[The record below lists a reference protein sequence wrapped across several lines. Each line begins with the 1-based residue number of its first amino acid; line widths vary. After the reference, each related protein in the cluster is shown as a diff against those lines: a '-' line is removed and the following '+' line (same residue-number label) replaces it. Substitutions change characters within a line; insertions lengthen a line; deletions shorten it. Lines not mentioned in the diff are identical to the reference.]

1 MEEIVKVSRWFLVV
15 AAVVLL
21 YLPNC
26 DLLTTPVAVVSLLG
40 QAQFAEDFATTGKFT
55 LAAVPLGLDKSVVP
69 LSGSSSVSIVIDS
82 TLPAG
87 QQYAVSV
94 SGVEFSD
101 PISGKQA
108 LGILF
113 DGGTAMAT
121 GDPSRSRVYEARQF
135 ISTIAGAN
143 PADEVAIA
151 DLGVGADA
159 DYYLRIL
166 SGYLPATETLALF
179 AATDPVTDT
188 GRTPLYTSLVRYL
201 AYTDTSALASEFSRK
216 LVVFAAGR
224 DSTSLPEDNLAAVI
238 ASANAKSIPVNVIG
252 IGSAVDDDSL
262 GKLAAATH
270 GFYIH
275 SADLTEAVASLGYGL
290 DQGYNVV
297 TASFSPVPPSGT
309 IGNGRLIINAVG
321 SASTALRVRIP

>member
-1 MEEIVKVSRWFLVV
+1 MKVTRWLLVI
-15 AAVVLL
+15 AAVVVLGMA
-21 YLPNC
+21 NC
-26 DLLTTPVAVVSLLG
+26 ILFRTPVALVSLLG
-40 QAQFAEDFATTGKFT
+40 QAQFADDFATTGRFT
-55 LAAVPLGLDKSVVP
+55 LAAVPISLDSSVVK

-82 TLPAG
+82 TVPAG
-87 QQYAVSV
+87 QQYTVSV
-94 SGVEFSD
+94 SGVEFSN

-108 LGILF
+108 VGILF

-121 GDPSRSRVYEARQF
+121 GDPSRDRVYEARQF
-135 ISTIAGAN
+135 IRTIAGAN

-166 SGYLPATETLALF
+166 SGYRPATETLALF

-201 AYTDTSALASEFSRK
+201 AYTDTSAPTSEFSRRL
-216 LVVFAAGR
+216 LVFVAGR

-252 IGSAVDDDSL
+252 IGYEVDDDSL
-262 GKLAAATH
+262 GKLATATH

-275 SADLTEAVASLGYGL
+275 SANLNEAVASLGYGL
-290 DQGYNVV
+290 GQGYNVV

-309 IGNGRLIINAVG
+309 IGNGRVIIDAVG